1 MKTIG
6 TKLGAFAV
14 SLAVLTSAAG
24 IAGAQAPADSTTGS
38 TAPTTSATTPDTRPL
53 RGFGF
58 GHGQELTIVAE
69 QLGITTDELFT
80 ALQGGKTVAD
90 LAAEKSIE
98 VSTLIDA
105 VIAAETETLTTS
117 VTDGTLT
124 QAQADAHLALLKA
137 NLEAGFSKAWA
148 ADAFGGPNGQQNGQN
163 GFDGR
168 GGHGGHGGRGGHGGM
183 GNMGGQWNNNG
194 NQPIQPNAPA
204 TDPAAT
210 PEATV
215 VPNS

>member
-6 TKLGAFAV
+6 TKLGAFVV
-14 SLAVLTSAAG
+14 SLAVLASAAG

-38 TAPTTSATTPDTRPL
+38 TAPTTSATTLDTRPM

-90 LAAEKSIE
+90 LAAEKGIE

-105 VIAAETETLTTS
+105 VIAAETETLTTA

-137 NLEAGFSKAWA
+137 NLEVGFSKVWT
-148 ADAFGGPNGQQNGQN
+148 ADAFGPNGQN

-168 GGHGGHGGRGGHGGM
+168 SGRGEHGGRGGHGGM
-183 GNMGGQWNNNG
+183 GGQW
-194 NQPIQPNAPA
+194 NAPA